1 MSTWAAHTGTH
12 AGHAASAA
20 AAAAAAASGP
30 GNPNAALRAAAQQ
43 LDQSCGWFSNKMKA
57 IVPLLLR
64 GKCLGQAVG
73 VGDKD
78 PAAGAGHVDQQGGV
92 EGTKSCV
99 WGGSA
104 MVFVKRKV
112 GIEQMLALYHMLNLS
127 SWFKLFWETRQGQ
140 ITM

>member
-1 MSTWAAHTGTH
+1 
-12 AGHAASAA
+12 
-20 AAAAAAASGP
+20 
-30 GNPNAALRAAAQQ
+30 
-43 LDQSCGWFSNKMKA
+43 
-57 IVPLLLR
+57 
-64 GKCLGQAVG
+64 
-73 VGDKD
+73 
-78 PAAGAGHVDQQGGV
+78 
-92 EGTKSCV
+92 V